1 MSETIDYTMPT
12 YAELERVPA
21 DAFTVQ
27 VGPQQHLPITRVAL
41 RAGVAMSPDYECYA
55 IVFALPEGVQLP
67 QAVFRIGAPEGQQ
80 WTLMMTPVKP
90 EEDGRYALEAVIHRK
105 RVAA

>member
-12 YAELERVPA
+12 YTELERVPA
-21 DAFTVQ
+21 DAFSLQ
-27 VGPQQHLPITRVAL
+27 VGPQQHIQVTRVAL
-41 RAGVAMSPDYECYA
+41 RTEVAMSADYECYA

-67 QAVFRIGAPEGQQ
+67 QAMFRVSAPEGQQ

-90 EEDGRYALEAVIHRK
+90 EEDGCHALEAVIHRK
-105 RVAA
+105 RMAA